1 MVWVLRR
8 PPALR
13 AFMAASGPKPS
24 DSQPAGHKPA
34 FWSFDEPNWLYSEL
48 KLSFLQVHYANKN
61 FHQKNQSKTKKLKS
75 KWWQCFS
82 TLELRVIRAFR
93 PKKRPFTPRWQVFT
107 CRQHTK
113 KTIAKDET
121 GSSFPGAPLLLPRI
135 SNTRKKGPFGPLLA
149 RSGSL
154 ADIAFFNYILDSK
167 QWMLNH
173 QDDNFTVKNLY
184 DISMIDTIV

>member
-82 TLELRVIRAFR
+82 TLELRVIREFR
-93 PKKRPFTPRWQVFT
+93 PKKRPFEHFRLKQSLSRNVFAFNWQIWGTASVAVS
-107 CRQHTK
+107 H
-113 KTIAKDET
+113 
-121 GSSFPGAPLLLPRI
+121 L
-135 SNTRKKGPFGPLLA
+135 RKKKKEKGCFWKWCTL
-149 RSGSL
+149 
-154 ADIAFFNYILDSK
+154 DYVWTFFKK
-167 QWMLNH
+167 QLQLVIN
-173 QDDNFTVKNLY
+173 
-184 DISMIDTIV
+184 